1 MPTASAS
8 VYLWLLQFQAVLAA
22 LDGTAT
28 GEALLVPE
36 SFQLTDPGSPIASFP
51 EGFEFGLAT
60 APAHVRA
67 SRPVTSLIPECRQ
80 LPVLGAPLSARAL
93 TYVRPSPQVEDQ
105 LEDSW
110 IQFAREGKVAAWN
123 NYGRP
128 EERTRFW
135 THPSADIDLAAATG
149 ATIFRMGIDWG
160 RLVGLTGPPAEGSK
174 AAEARVGGVLLEEV
188 WARYRST
195 MLQASSKGMK
205 IMLTLFHHSMPRYLE
220 PRGGWA
226 NATTVDEWTRWVD
239 AVFESGVPC
248 LPPSPPSSLPLSLP
262 PSPLPLPPLP
272 CGRRV
277 SWE

>member
-1 MPTASAS
+1 L
-8 VYLWLLQFQAVLAA
+8 VWLQFQAVLAA
-22 LDGTAT
+22 LDGSAI
-28 GEALLVPE
+28 GETLFVPDA
-36 SFQLTDPGSPIASFP
+36 FQSTDPDSPIASFP

-67 SRPVTSLIPECRQ
+67 HALPLPPPIPGHNQLAELEAPPSLRTLNPARPF
-80 LPVLGAPLSARAL
+80 
-93 TYVRPSPQVEDQ
+93 PQVEDQ

-110 IQFAREGKVAAWN
+110 IQFGREGRVAAWK

-135 THPSADIDLAAATG
+135 TDPSSDIDLAAATG

-160 RLVGLTGPPAEGSK
+160 RLVGLTGPPPEGSK

-188 WARYRST
+188 WARYRSI
-195 MLQASSKGMK
+195 MLEAHSKGMK

-220 PRGGWA
+220 PHGGWV

-239 AVFESGVPC
+239 AVFETGVLC
-248 LPPSPPSSLPLSLP
+248 LFGLREYGCAMPVRRLVKHSPSRWVDAVLETVCFACL
-262 PSPLPLPPLP
+262 
-272 CGRRV
+272 V
-277 SWE
+277 